1 MRILSISPL
10 HSATLHC
17 HCPLLHRERNTTE
30 PLDRERKKRNGEKR
44 RLERASDKLPPM
56 PLPPLPLLP
65 SSQFLTITLR
75 RQYTFLSQLPGTSF
89 PFPLWFYL
97 GIIQIFFFFFWLC
110 SFIAAP
116 KEVSSCF
123 SKCSSGFFSIQA
135 WCRFIWYLQVLFST
149 FIYLFICFFCC
160 LSLNLWTLKWF
171 VVQTYTLSEWPS
183 CYSKWHKLKLFNF

>member
-1 MRILSISPL
+1 MRILAVSPL
-10 HSATLHC
+10 HIATFDC
-17 HCPLLHRERNTTE
+17 HCPPLHRERYTTE

-44 RLERASDKLPPM
+44 RLGRASDKLPPM
-56 PLPPLPLLP
+56 PLPPLPLVP

-97 GIIQIFFFFFWLC
+97 GIIQFYFYFFLTL
-110 SFIAAP
+110 FIY
-116 KEVSSCF
+116 
-123 SKCSSGFFSIQA
+123 CSSKRGFLLLLEMFKRLLLYSSVMP
-135 WCRFIWYLQVLFST
+135 FYLILTGT
-149 FIYLFICFFCC
+149 FLYFYLFVFFCR